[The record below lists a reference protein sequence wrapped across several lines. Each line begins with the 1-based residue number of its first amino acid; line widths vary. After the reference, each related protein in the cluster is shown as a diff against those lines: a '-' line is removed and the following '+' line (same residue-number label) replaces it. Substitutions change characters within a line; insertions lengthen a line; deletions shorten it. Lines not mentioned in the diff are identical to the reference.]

1 MGHDRKKDI
10 ESIVPYNISFSGDN
24 KKNIFLGGL
33 LFVFIFFGGGGG
45 LKMEQKSPAFITLT
59 DVKCF

>member
-1 MGHDRKKDI
+1 MGHDRKKEI

-33 LFVFIFFGGGGG
+33 LFVFIFFLGGGGVLHLLPDMFFNQG
-45 LKMEQKSPAFITLT
+45 SS
-59 DVKCF
+59 V

>member
-33 LFVFIFFGGGGG
+33 LFVFIFFSGGGGVLHLLPDMFFNQG
-45 LKMEQKSPAFITLT
+45 SS
-59 DVKCF
+59 V

>member
-33 LFVFIFFGGGGG
+33 LFVFIFFRGGGVLHLLPDMFFNQG
-45 LKMEQKSPAFITLT
+45 SS
-59 DVKCF
+59 V